1 MTHKTSEQENTS
13 EFEKLARQK
22 RSSLLGEFWFFLK
35 HNKKWWLLPVL
46 IVLLLLG
53 VVILLGGTAIAP
65 FIYPLF

>member
-13 EFEKLARQK
+13 ELEKLARQK
-22 RSSLLGEFWFFLK
+22 RSSLLGEFWIFLM
-35 HNKKWWLLPVL
+35 HNKQWWLLPVQ

-53 VVILLGGTAIAP
+53 VVVLLGGTAIAP

>member
-1 MTHKTSEQENTS
+1 MTLKTSQEKQAD

-22 RSSLLGEFWFFLK
+22 RTPFLGEFWFFLK

-46 IVLLLLG
+46 IILLLLG
-53 VVILLGGTAIAP
+53 ALVLLVGTAIAP

>member
-1 MTHKTSEQENTS
+1 MTLKTSQEKQAD

-22 RSSLLGEFWFFLK
+22 RTPFLGEFWFFLK

-46 IVLLLLG
+46 IILLLLG
-53 VVILLGGTAIAP
+53 AFVLLGGTAIAP